1 MSARTVIVTVAVLLT
16 VFNPTQRG
24 GDANSNIARTPT
36 GGNGGKNA
44 DNDDRAVGATLLVP
58 KEGELVKTED
68 QPSISAVKSPEVA
81 RINTHLVPKG
91 APSGDKTQ
99 NPPAANARNGLIV
112 VQCQMS
118 RESLK
123 QRDYRKVF
131 DANNVALPDKS
142 AAETLQTTPSD
153 LAEATG
159 IERTVLEDIRNPA
172 DADVKAK
179 VLALVLTPTQFRGL
193 LDGLYADRGT
203 FRAVSVKP
211 VQLQQPSPSAAPP
224 SASKTAPTKRVLF
237 VFRAVEP

>member
-1 MSARTVIVTVAVLLT
+1 
-16 VFNPTQRG
+16 
-24 GDANSNIARTPT
+24 
-36 GGNGGKNA
+36 
-44 DNDDRAVGATLLVP
+44 VP

-237 VFRAVEP
+237 VFRVVDAASRTKVQQSDQ